1 MERNLEW
8 DISEIEKEILRE
20 LLKKSLE
27 KEITMERLH
36 IKRLSARSW
45 NQAKLK

>member
-8 DISEIEKEILRE
+8 DISEIEKEIIWE

-27 KEITMERLH
+27 KEITMERLTQ
-36 IKRLSARSW
+36 RLNARSW